1 MREIPQVK
9 IHKKLPT
16 LAAATDPQRMREI
29 LGGILQ
35 SKTPTPVTVHAVR
48 VETVRQRKRRCVL
61 RYHLQ
66 IEQDGR
72 QGRLGLYGKV
82 YRFAR
87 GAPVAHLME
96 ALTRSGFQ
104 RDSTDHISTPDVTA
118 YLPDLSLLIQEEVGG
133 RMVTD
138 YLKTP
143 RAEWAIRRMAAA
155 VAKLHNTSLNLG
167 EPYTLA
173 DYLSRCHPPH
183 DELCARVPE
192 LRPDVERIVGEAG
205 QRIAAFQGVQPT
217 LVHGDLH
224 LAQVL
229 VDEERTWMID
239 FDACCVA
246 DPAAD
251 LGNVLVFIRNK
262 RRVVDDAEALADAFL
277 DEYFKTRP
285 QDALARIPTF
295 EAITYL
301 RRACKRVRLE
311 EKGWRRKARRSV
323 DAGVQRLDAVGA

>member
-1 MREIPQVK
+1 MREIPQHK

-16 LAAATDPQRMREI
+16 LADATNPQRMREI
-29 LGGILQ
+29 FGSILQ
-35 SKTPTPVTVHAVR
+35 SKTRSPLSVNDVL

-61 RYHLQ
+61 RYQLRV
-66 IEQDGR
+66 EQDGR
-72 QGRLGLYGKV
+72 ERTLGLYGKV

-87 GAPVAHLME
+87 GEPVGRLME
-96 ALTRSGFQ
+96 ALTRNGFH
-104 RDSTDHISTPDVTA
+104 RDSADRISTPDVTA
-118 YLPDLSLLIQEEVGG
+118 YLPDLSLLIQDEVGG
-133 RMVTD
+133 RMVTEH
-138 YLKTP
+138 LKTA

-155 VAKLHNTSLNLG
+155 VAKLHNTPLNLG

-183 DELCARVPE
+183 QELCERVPE
-192 LRPDVERIVGEAG
+192 LRPSVEHIVREAG
-205 QRIAAFQGVQPT
+205 KRIESFKGVQPT

-229 VDEERTWMID
+229 VDEDRTWMID

-262 RRVVDDAEALADAFL
+262 HRVVDNPEMLADAFL
-277 DEYFKTRP
+277 DEYLKTRP
-285 QDALARIPTF
+285 HDVLARIPAF

-311 EKGWRRKARRSV
+311 EKGWLRKAQRSLN
-323 DAGVQRLDAVGA
+323 AGVRRLDASGA